1 MLLTIV
7 NAQDELNKNSSKD
20 LLIGEIKRSDLEK
33 SPYDLW
39 FIPNYKEYNPDGFL
53 CEVILYSQP
62 DKIVIV
68 LGTWCSDSKRE
79 VPRFF
84 RVFDKL
90 GWDKEIITMYAVDK
104 GKTLPEFEKLNLDI
118 ERVPTFLIYNAD
130 ELVGTI
136 VETPETSFE
145 EELIRILAP

>member
-1 MLLTIV
+1 
-7 NAQDELNKNSSKD
+7 
-20 LLIGEIKRSDLEK
+20 
-33 SPYDLW
+33 
-39 FIPNYKEYNPDGFL
+39 
-53 CEVILYSQP
+53 
-62 DKIVIV
+62 VIV